1 MFRNLCAL
9 HWWDKASWT
18 HGTGGVWAWS
28 EVRDSNINRNKEQ
41 PCTRKWGSREHD
53 TFKTKRGR
61 KFSIILLMVIS

>member
-1 MFRNLCAL
+1 MFCIGGT
-9 HWWDKASWT
+9 KP

-53 TFKTKRGR
+53 TFKTKRGNACL
-61 KFSIILLMVIS
+61 KKKVHHYFINSH